1 MTQIK
6 IGLIGA
12 GSGQF
17 SLGIVR
23 DLCLTKG
30 LWGSCVS
37 FMDINAQR
45 LDAVHDVARRYAAE
59 LGADLTFEKTLDRRQ
74 SLKGADFVINTA
86 MVVSWQKLMASWDLS
101 RRHGYRL
108 PVFGF
113 ASYYQFG
120 LFLDIVRDIEET
132 CPDAWY
138 IQSANPV
145 FDGITLITRSS
156 PIKAVGLCHGFHG
169 GVRHIARVLGL
180 DPDLVEAQAYG
191 VNHFIWL
198 SHFRYAGQDA
208 YPLLDE
214 WIRTQAETYWAS
226 PNYRVSD
233 EMGPKAVDIYRRL
246 GLFPVGDTVTPGGGS
261 YFHWYHAEDE
271 TEARWQEGPMA
282 WMDRHIEHVGGAV
295 KAFEA
300 VASDPALRATDVFPP
315 ERTLETNVSIID
327 AIANDRP
334 AVFQVNIPNQGAIP
348 SVADDV
354 AVEIPALVSGSGI
367 QGLHVGDLPR
377 PIMAHLQEY
386 VAQMERGLEA
396 YESGERCKLFELIL
410 ASPWTRSIEQARGL
424 FEELVAQ
431 PYFQELAEYYA

>member
-1 MTQIK
+1 
-6 IGLIGA
+6 
-12 GSGQF
+12 
-17 SLGIVR
+17 
-23 DLCLTKG
+23 
-30 LWGSCVS
+30 
-37 FMDINAQR
+37 
-45 LDAVHDVARRYAAE
+45 
-59 LGADLTFEKTLDRRQ
+59 
-74 SLKGADFVINTA
+74 
-86 MVVSWQKLMASWDLS
+86 
-101 RRHGYRL
+101 
-108 PVFGF
+108 
-113 ASYYQFG
+113 
-120 LFLDIVRDIEET
+120 
-132 CPDAWY
+132 
-138 IQSANPV
+138 
-145 FDGITLITRSS
+145 
-156 PIKAVGLCHGFHG
+156 
-169 GVRHIARVLGL
+169 
-180 DPDLVEAQAYG
+180 
-191 VNHFIWL
+191 
-198 SHFRYAGQDA
+198 
-208 YPLLDE
+208 
-214 WIRTQAETYWAS
+214 
-226 PNYRVSD
+226 
-233 EMGPKAVDIYRRL
+233 
-246 GLFPVGDTVTPGGGS
+246 
-261 YFHWYHAEDE
+261 
-271 TEARWQEGPMA
+271 MA

-300 VASDPALRATDVFPP
+300 VASDPTLRATDVFPP